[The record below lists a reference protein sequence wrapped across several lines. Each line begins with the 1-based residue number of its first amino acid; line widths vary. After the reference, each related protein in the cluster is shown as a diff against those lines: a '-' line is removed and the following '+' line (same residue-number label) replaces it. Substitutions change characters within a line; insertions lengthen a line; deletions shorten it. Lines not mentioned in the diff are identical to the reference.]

1 MVEVLLKTFKVGKV
15 IDHYTYIPENFIV
28 FAKYQTLNNRDVER
42 AQKYYLDEL
51 FYDEEKPPE
60 FIAPENTIE
69 TEEKELPVQE
79 EKTQLKNKEPQ
90 QNMQQTAVENK
101 KMEVADK
108 QKQQM
113 AETSIYGNAVALIHK
128 QFLMVSRGDKIKIES
143 VYKLSSIIQE
153 YVLKNQ
159 VEALLHVSRGSDK
172 FRIEVHALN
181 TAILTTLTSYYLNI
195 RGGDLVNLIAAA
207 LLHDIGVLFIKDVN
221 NTEDIK
227 KHTIYGFQHLKTIK
241 DVAPSIVLTALQHHE
256 KISGDGYPNK
266 IASNNIE
273 LSSRIISICDR
284 IDNQIS
290 YIKYGTDI
298 SIHLTKEEFLAWKK
312 EDFDQNILATLFSS
326 VSNVFRQES
335 LVQLNNGCL
344 ALIKKLNVRFPLNP
358 VVQVITDQSRNKL
371 GEPKIVDLI
380 RIRNIWI
387 KGFLKRNA

>member
-207 LLHDIGVLFIKDVN
+207 LLHDVGVLFIKDVN

-241 DVAPSIVLTALQHHE
+241 DVAPSIVMTALQHHE

-284 IDNQIS
+284 TDNQIS

>member
-90 QNMQQTAVENK
+90 QNKQQTAVENK

-207 LLHDIGVLFIKDVN
+207 LLHDVGVLFIKDVN

-284 IDNQIS
+284 TDNQIS